1 MTSTEPGTTSSD
13 VDAAFDRFFAKT
25 EPRLR
30 RALMATYG
38 LEAGREATAEAFAWA
53 WEHRDDLEG
62 LDYPVRYLYRV
73 AQSRSRRRKVGVLQT
88 RNDWAEP
95 WVEPELMRALRKL
108 SQRQRVAVVL
118 VHGYAWTLA
127 EVAELLGL
135 KVTTVQTHLER
146 GLARL
151 RSHLEVV
158 PDDGSR

>member
-1 MTSTEPGTTSSD
+1 
-13 VDAAFDRFFAKT
+13 
-25 EPRLR
+25 
-30 RALMATYG
+30 MATYG
-38 LEAGREATAEAFAWA
+38 PEAGREATAEAFAWA
-53 WEHRDDLEG
+53 WEHRDDLES

-73 AQSRSRRRKVGVLQT
+73 AQSRSRRRKVGVLQA
-88 RNDWAEP
+88 RNEWAEP
-95 WVEPELMRALRKL
+95 WIEPDLMNALRKL

-118 VHGYAWTLA
+118 VHGYSWTLA

-158 PDDGSR
+158 PDARS